1 MIIKQETP
9 DQKYAYAEIING
21 DARENW
27 FLPIQEKGS
36 FVAKTGR
43 ANIRKESQVVEDDK
57 YGAHPWVEP
66 RLAFADLLAWLDM
79 NIWHKRC
86 VYVKAAVIAGLGWQ
100 LVTDDEDKEPDAAY
114 DLIMDFLNHPNEDR
128 LDTFDRI
135 AFKSVIDL
143 ESTGNFF
150 NEVNR
155 SFGGMLANMYHVR
168 AMNFRRSKDARK
180 GGYYQVPKKNY
191 SKRWI
196 EFCRFGM
203 PQPTKNEVLHYYTY
217 DPSSDYYGLPVWVPA
232 LADMVLDRSAAEFNI
247 NLFRNQLVA
256 KFAVIVEGGK
266 LSPTAKNSLREFL
279 SSQAQ
284 GAKNAGKTI
293 IFDTDD
299 PNVKVRIDK
308 LEMEFGTKND
318 WMGKI
323 RESARD
329 MIISAHGVPPRMVGV
344 VTAGQLGGGSE
355 AAEQLRIFEET
366 EAGPKRARL
375 EEFYNRTLLTEFSN
389 HKWKLKFNS
398 IDTTDAKVDAD
409 IQQILISAGIKLP
422 EESRQD
428 LGLPALDEEAM
439 QRLGTGT
446 DPLEEQVKSL
456 VSLRKRLEQL
466 DN

>member
-1 MIIKQETP
+1 MNTTTSTP
-9 DQKYAYAEIING
+9 DQKYAFAEIISG
-21 DARENW
+21 DERENW
-27 FLPIQEKGS
+27 FLPIQKKGG
-36 FVAKTGR
+36 FVAQSGR
-43 ANIRKESQVVEDDK
+43 AHIRKESQAVEDDK
-57 YGAHPWVEP
+57 HGAHPWVEP
-66 RLAFADLLAWLDM
+66 RLAFSDLLAWLDL

-86 VYVKAAVIAGLGWQ
+86 VYAKAAVIAGLGWQ
-100 LVTDDEDKEPDAAY
+100 LVTDEEDKEPDAMY
-114 DLIMDFLNHPNEDR
+114 DAIMEFLKYPNEDR
-128 LDTFDRI
+128 IDTFDRI
-135 AFKSVIDL
+135 AFKSVVDM

-155 SFGGMLANMYHVR
+155 SFGGMLVNLYHVR
-168 AMNFRRSKDARK
+168 AVNFRRSKDARK
-180 GGYYQVPKKNY
+180 GGYYQVPTKNY

-196 EFCRFGM
+196 EFAKFGM
-203 PQPTKNEVLHYYTY
+203 PEPQKNEILHYYTY
-217 DPSSDYYGLPVWVPA
+217 DPSSDYYGLPEWVPA
-232 LADMVLDRSAAEFNI
+232 LADMVLDRSAVEFNI

-266 LSPTAKNSLREFL
+266 LSPAAKNSLREFL

-284 GAKNAGKTI
+284 GAKNAGKTL

-323 RESARD
+323 RETGRD
-329 MIISAHGVPPRMVGV
+329 MVISAHALPPRMVGV

-355 AAEQLRIFEET
+355 AAEQLNIFEQT

-375 EEFYNRTLLTEFSN
+375 EEFYNRTVLAEFGH

-398 IDTTDAKVDAD
+398 IDTTDAKVDAEVEE
-409 IQQILISAGIKLP
+409 ILNRIGVKLP

-428 LGLPALDEEAM
+428 LGLPALDDEAM
-439 QRLGTGT
+439 QRLGAGA
-446 DPLEEQVKSL
+446 DELASSVDSL
-456 VSLRKRLEQL
+456 QKLRKRLEGL
-466 DN
+466 DD